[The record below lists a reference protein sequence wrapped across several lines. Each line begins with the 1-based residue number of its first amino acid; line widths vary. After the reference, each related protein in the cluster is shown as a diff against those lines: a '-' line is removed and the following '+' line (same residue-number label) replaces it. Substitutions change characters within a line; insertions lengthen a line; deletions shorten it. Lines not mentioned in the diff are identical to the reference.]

1 MNAALTTNTEHS
13 TNIAIMKQIKLRSLE
28 LLNFKGGTMSINF
41 NENTT
46 IEGDNGTGKTRVFDA
61 FTWLL
66 FGKNSAGDSVFD
78 IKTLDENN
86 NPIHRLTHEVKG
98 LLDVDG
104 KEVVLCRSYAE
115 NWKKPRGKEELVMD
129 GHSTTYSINTITVS
143 QAEYEKFVSD
153 MCLESQFKLL
163 TNPLAFNSLPWEK
176 QRSVLI
182 DMAGSTDP
190 RMVLIGKNSYL
201 DLLERMGDMEEKRY
215 REMLRSKISKCKE
228 TLEKIN
234 PAIEELNRM
243 MPSELN
249 WASLEQLVQDK
260 KKDVET
266 ITASLSS
273 YTEKMN
279 VRNQAI
285 MDRSNKMLEL
295 RQQMAEM
302 VAIAKN
308 GAMQSF
314 YEEMDRWNRSKGER
328 DKEATRAQELKQQQS
343 SLVAMIDEKQKAIE
357 AKTQEWYK
365 INGDKLIIDKSKFAC
380 QYCGTEFAPDKIIS
394 IQEKAL
400 ETFQQEKA
408 TKLEKITKEGKALT
422 AERDALKEKLA
433 IIESELSGAKP
444 TLELPPKPVQPE
456 FEYTPD
462 DVYTNLKQ
470 RIEQLSAEND
480 EQIDTEEQS
489 MLKKRLEETIA
500 QIQDLNKTL
509 QDKDLIVKYK
519 ARIRELEEQEKAINQ
534 ELSGHEGEEQ
544 LLLEYSKLMM
554 EAVESAVSSKFEFV
568 KFKLF
573 NKQING
579 GETPTCQAMV
589 NGVPFQSL
597 NNAMRINAGLDI
609 IRALQNHIG
618 IAAPIFIDN
627 RESVVKITP
636 MNCQIINLVVNKE
649 FKTLNIS

>member
-1 MNAALTTNTEHS
+1 
-13 TNIAIMKQIKLRSLE
+13 MKQIKLRSLE

-41 NENTT
+41 SETTT

-86 NPIHRLTHEVKG
+86 EPIHRLTHEVKG

-129 GHSTTYSINTITVS
+129 GHSTTYFINTITVS

-163 TNPLAFNSLPWEK
+163 TNPLAFNSLSWEK
-176 QRSVLI
+176 QRSVLF
-182 DMAGSTDP
+182 DMAGGVDP

-201 DLLERMGDMEEKRY
+201 DLLERMGDMEDKRY
-215 REMLRSKISKCKE
+215 REMLRNKISKCKE

-279 VRNQAI
+279 VRNQSI
-285 MDRSNKMLEL
+285 MDRSNKVLEL

-308 GAMQSF
+308 RTMQSF
-314 YEEMDRWNRSKGER
+314 YEEMDKWTRSKGER
-328 DKEATRAQELKQQQS
+328 DKEAIRAQELKQQQS

-365 INGDKLIIDKSKFAC
+365 VNDVKVIIDKSKFAC
-380 QYCGTEFAPDKIIS
+380 QYCGTEFTPDKIIS

-408 TKLEKITKEGKALT
+408 IKLEKITKEGKALT

-433 IIESELSGAKP
+433 AIVLELGGVKLTS
-444 TLELPPKPVQPE
+444 ELPPKPVQPE

-462 DVYTNLKQ
+462 DVYANLKQ
-470 RIEQLSAEND
+470 RIEELSAEND

-509 QDKDLIVKYK
+509 QDKGLITKYK
-519 ARIRELEEQEKAINQ
+519 SRIRELEEQEKSINQ

>member
-1 MNAALTTNTEHS
+1 MTVS
-13 TNIAIMKQIKLRSLE
+13 
-28 LLNFKGGTMSINF
+28 F
-41 NENTT
+41 NDNTT

-143 QAEYEKFVSD
+143 QAEYEKFVND

-163 TNPLAFNSLPWEK
+163 TNPLVFNSLPWEK

-182 DMAGSTDP
+182 DMAGSVDP

-201 DLLERMGDMEEKRY
+201 DLLERMGDMDEKRY

-273 YTEKMN
+273 YTEKTN

-534 ELSGHEGEEQ
+534 ELSGHEAEEQ

-589 NGVPFQSL
+589 SGVPFQSL

>member
-129 GHSTTYSINTITVS
+129 GHSTTYFINTITVS

-462 DVYTNLKQ
+462 DVYTNLEQ

>member
-28 LLNFKGGTMSINF
+28 LLNFKGGTMTVSF
-41 NENTT
+41 NDNTT

-86 NPIHRLTHEVKG
+86 EPIHRLTHEVKG
-98 LLDVDG
+98 LIDVDG
-104 KEVVLCRSYAE
+104 KEIVLCRSYAE

-182 DMAGSTDP
+182 DMAGSVDP

-249 WASLEQLVQDK
+249 WASLEQLVQDR

-285 MDRSNKMLEL
+285 MDRSNKVLEL

-308 GAMQSF
+308 RTMQSF
-314 YEEMDRWNRSKGER
+314 YEEMDKWTRSKGER
-328 DKEATRAQELKQQQS
+328 DKEAIRAQELKQQQS

-365 INGDKLIIDKSKFAC
+365 VNGDKLIIDKSKFAC
-380 QYCGTEFAPDKIIS
+380 QYCGTEFTPDKIIS

-408 TKLEKITKEGKALT
+408 IKLEKITKEGKALT

-433 IIESELSGAKP
+433 AIVLELGGVKLTS
-444 TLELPPKPVQPE
+444 ELPPKPVQPE

-462 DVYTNLKQ
+462 DVYANLKQ
-470 RIEQLSAEND
+470 RIEELSAEND

-509 QDKDLIVKYK
+509 QDKGLITKYK
-519 ARIRELEEQEKAINQ
+519 SRIRELEEQEKSINQ

>member
-627 RESVVKITP
+627 RESVVTITP

-649 FKTLNIS
+649 FKSLNIS

>member
-1 MNAALTTNTEHS
+1 
-13 TNIAIMKQIKLRSLE
+13 MKQIKLRSLE

-41 NENTT
+41 NEHTT

-86 NPIHRLTHEVKG
+86 EPIHRLTHEVKG
-98 LLDVDG
+98 LIDVDG

-182 DMAGSTDP
+182 DMAGGVDP
-190 RMVLIGKNSYL
+190 RLVLIGKNSYL

-228 TLEKIN
+228 TLEKIS
-234 PAIEELNRM
+234 PAIEEVQRM
-243 MPSELN
+243 MPAEQDWVSV
-249 WASLEQLVQDK
+249 EQLVKEKQDNV
-260 KKDVET
+260 DT
-266 ITASLSS
+266 ITKLLSS
-273 YTEKMN
+273 FSSQMDA
-279 VRNQAI
+279 RNEAI
-285 MDRSNKMLEL
+285 MKRSNRVLEL
-295 RQQMAEM
+295 KQQMAE
-302 VAIAKN
+302 
-308 GAMQSF
+308 
-314 YEEMDRWNRSKGER
+314 
-328 DKEATRAQELKQQQS
+328 
-343 SLVAMIDEKQKAIE
+343 LVAMAKNDAMKSYYQDLEKWNKEEGERQKVAGNLARLNSEKKELESKIGKKQAEIDEKVK
-357 AKTQEWYK
+357 EWYTV
-365 INGDKLIIDKSKFAC
+365 NAEKLVTDPASYSC
-380 QYCGTEFAPDKIIS
+380 QYCGAEYSPDKIVA
-394 IQEKAL
+394 IQSEVSEK
-400 ETFQQEKA
+400 FRKA
-408 TKLEKITKEGKALT
+408 KADKLEAITQQGQTLE
-422 AERDALKEKLA
+422 KEKNSMKARLDEVEKLINEMP
-433 IIESELSGAKP
+433 IIEGTASS
-444 TLELPPKPVQPE
+444 KPVQPT
-456 FEYTPD
+456 FVYAPD
-462 DVYTNLKQ
+462 KRYSDLHEEVEL
-470 RIEQLSAEND
+470 LSAKQED
-480 EQIDTEEQS
+480 AFDTTEQNI
-489 MLKKRLEETIA
+489 LKNQLDETIKEIKA
-500 QIQDLNKTL
+500 LNKTL

-627 RESVVKITP
+627 RESVVEITP
-636 MNCQIINLVVNKE
+636 MNCQIINLVVNKYC
-649 FKTLNIS
+649 KSLNIS

>member
-28 LLNFKGGTMSINF
+28 LLNFKGGTMTVSF
-41 NENTT
+41 NDNTT

-78 IKTLDENN
+78 IKTLDENS

-104 KEVVLCRSYAE
+104 KEIVLCRSYAE

-176 QRSVLI
+176 QRSVLM
-182 DMAGSTDP
+182 DMAGGVDP

-433 IIESELSGAKP
+433 AIVLELGGVKLTS
-444 TLELPPKPVQPE
+444 ELPPKPVQPE

-462 DVYTNLKQ
+462 DVYANLKQ
-470 RIEQLSAEND
+470 RIEELSAEND

-509 QDKDLIVKYK
+509 QDKGLITKYK
-519 ARIRELEEQEKAINQ
+519 SRIRELEEQEKAINQ